1 MVKEWVRAGA
11 ALAALL
17 AAASGAAPAS
27 AGVVLIPPDAIDGS
41 QITFPSG
48 PAAVPDRV
56 YSPKLL
62 AASRTGGSLASVNW
76 SGSFTDHRL
85 LFDLPVISGNNT
97 VILGHSSGTS
107 FDMML
112 RSGRYAFYC
121 SFHGGING
129 AGMSGVVYVAG
140 PRAKIEA
147 KPEDAAPG
155 GQLLL
160 DASTSDLVSRSATA
174 TATYE
179 FDPEGDGTYLPPSTS
194 PTMMATYPTVGTFDP
209 RVRVTDEA
217 GRSDLANDIVYI
229 AAPDPPA
236 QPPGPQPPTGGDPP
250 AQSKPPAS
258 TPTGAIPFSRVATLP
273 DRRKC
278 ISRKRGLRI
287 VVRDAPGENLRRVRV
302 RVDGRLVKDVA
313 VKGRRALTLRGLRGR
328 PSVTVSLKLLDGR
341 TRSKTFRY
349 RVCGK

>member
-1 MVKEWVRAGA
+1 MLRGELRAVVALAGLIAAA
-11 ALAALL
+11 ALP
-17 AAASGAAPAS
+17 AAPAGATQIPDS
-27 AGVVLIPPDAIDGS
+27 AVDKTADS
-41 QITFPSG
+41 SAEITFPMTQPQGVYTPSSL
-48 PAAVPDRV
+48 AVG
-56 YSPKLL
+56 
-62 AASRTGGSLASVNW
+62 RTGNDPASVAW
-76 SGSFTDHRL
+76 TGKFTFHPLR
-85 LFDLPVISGNNT
+85 FDNLAIPGNSAD
-97 VILGHSSGTS
+97 GPYSKP
-107 FDMML
+107 L
-112 RSGRYAFYC
+112 RSGEYTYYC
-121 SFHGGING
+121 GVHGH
-129 AGMSGVVYVAG
+129 AMSGVVYVAG
-140 PRAKIEA
+140 PKAKIEA

-155 GQLLL
+155 GQILL
-160 DASTSDLVSRSATA
+160 DASTTDVYHRGAALPNV
-174 TATYE
+174 TYE
-179 FDPEGDGTYLPPSTS
+179 FDPEGDGTFLPPSSS
-194 PTMMATYPTVGTFDP
+194 PTMTATYPTAGTFAP
-209 RVRVTDEA
+209 RVRVKDEA
-217 GRSDLANDIVYI
+217 GRSDDANDFVYI
-229 AAPDPPA
+229 AAADPPA
-236 QPPGPQPPTGGDPP
+236 QPPGPQPPVTGGDQP